1 MRAEPNDLADCVSG
15 YAARL
20 HAATGPG
27 HQVASP
33 LGAWLLLALAAPAT
47 AGAGQNALTEV
58 LGCEPETAARWA
70 GELLARPNPA
80 VAGAAAVWTAAA
92 AERDEHLRGWQ
103 RGLPE
108 LVSRGPLP
116 DQAGLDS
123 WAREHTFGLIDRF
136 PVSFEPGLLLVLAS
150 ALATRVSWLAPFAAV
165 PASRLGPASSW
176 STRLT
181 RVLATPPGSRGHHQF
196 IAVTDDAGDVA
207 VHVATAREGLAVV
220 SVAARPEVP
229 PETVLAAAHR
239 IGCQYVAGTPLPR
252 RDPAGLPPG
261 EGPLW
266 LVRAERSPG
275 GPDCTAVLPA
285 WSAVSDHDLAGPG
298 LGFDAAI
305 PALLTGPWQAR
316 QSALARY
323 TRTGFEAAAVTAAA
337 VTLSARLP
345 VTRQVAE
352 LRFGHPYAVVAVAT
366 GPAPAD
372 SDRPQRDPWHGVP
385 VFSAWVSEPAD
396 TGDPDG
402 NGEPGDSGGP
412 DVTPGV
418 RL

>member
-1 MRAEPNDLADCVSG
+1 VRAEPNDLADCVSG

-20 HAATGPG
+20 HAASGPG

-33 LGAWLLLALAAPAT
+33 LGAWLLLALAAPAST
-47 AGAGQNALTEV
+47 GPGRNTLTGV
-58 LGCEPETAARWA
+58 LGCDPETAARWA

-80 VAGAAAVWTAAA
+80 VASAVAVWTAAA
-92 AERDEHLRGWQ
+92 AGRDEHLRDWQ
-103 RGLPE
+103 QGLPE
-108 LVSRGPLP
+108 PVSRGPLP
-116 DQAGLDS
+116 DQAGLDR
-123 WAREHTFGLIDRF
+123 WAREHTFGMIDRF
-136 PVSFEPGLLLVLAS
+136 PVSFDPGLLLVLAS
-150 ALATRVSWLAPFAAV
+150 ALATRVSWLVPFAAV
-165 PASRLGPASSW
+165 PATRLGPASSW

-181 RVLATPPGSRGHHQF
+181 RVLATPPGSRGHEQF

-220 SVAARPEVP
+220 SLAARPEVP
-229 PETVLAAAHR
+229 QQTVLAAAHR

-266 LVRAERSPG
+266 LVREERSPG

-285 WSAVSDHDLAGPG
+285 WSAVSGHDLAAPG
-298 LGFDAAI
+298 LGFDAAV
-305 PALLTGPWQAR
+305 PALLSGPWQAR
-316 QSALARY
+316 QSAMARY
-323 TRTGFEAAAVTAAA
+323 SRTGFEAAAVTAAA

-366 GPAPAD
+366 GPVTAD
-372 SDRPQRDPWHGVP
+372 QDRPHRDPWHGVP
-385 VFSAWVSEPAD
+385 VFSAWVSEPDD
-396 TGDPDG
+396 TGDPEDSRG
-402 NGEPGDSGGP
+402 PGEPGDP
-412 DVTPGV
+412 DVTPGL